1 MRLILIYIRNF
12 KYRFNGLLVK
22 WFLTLLG
29 CKVGKNF
36 KCLTIPRF
44 RVLPKKNIFI
54 GDNVTIGE
62 NVLFEVI
69 ESGKLNIGDFVNF
82 TRNIVI
88 CVNENIAIGN
98 NVLVAEN
105 VSIRDGEHQIRK
117 QEKIWKQP
125 NNTKPVVIG
134 NDVWIG
140 AGTIVLQGS
149 NIPDGVV
156 VGAQSL
162 VKNKQLEPF
171 TVYAGNPLRKIKER
185 E

>member
-1 MRLILIYIRNF
+1 M
-12 KYRFNGLLVK
+12 
-22 WFLTLLG
+22 LLG

-36 KCLTIPRF
+36 KCLTFPRF

-62 NVLFEVI
+62 NILFEVI
-69 ESGKLNIGDFVNF
+69 ETGKLSIGNFVNL

-88 CVNENIAIGN
+88 CVNESITIGN
-98 NVLVAEN
+98 DVLIAEN
-105 VSIRDGEHQIRK
+105 VSIRDGEHQTRK
-117 QEKIWKQP
+117 QEKIWKQS
-125 NNTKPVVIG
+125 NHTKNVVIG

-140 AGTIVLQGS
+140 AFTIVLQGS
-149 NIPDGVV
+149 NIADGVV
-156 VGAQSL
+156 IGAQSL
-162 VKNKQLEPF
+162 VKNKQLESY